1 MGTFTFIP
9 IWIVQ
14 DIIVYLFAI
23 ITVVFIIRHEKQAA
37 SVVVEFACFVLV
49 YAAVF
54 ENFATL
60 MGWYGYGRSV
70 LMIFNVPASVPVM
83 EYLVVYSGLRLA
95 DAMKIPA
102 WCKPIFVG
110 MMGVLTDFS
119 LDPLAV
125 SERFSTREGV
135 IGRWTWYPGV
145 ADIQVHNIPVYNFT
159 GWFLLCGFAAAFFLL
174 GRWWHKRTGYNSTVG
189 VVYPPLAML
198 LSLGVLVSPLSSFL
212 LWLAPIF
219 KKGGI
224 TEVIMLCFAFALFVL
239 VMVIWRG
246 KMEKSLSLREDY
258 PILMILIGFHVFN
271 VLFAIIGGYWN
282 ILPITLPFAAVHV
295 SLIWYVFGRGLKFE
309 QA

>member
-9 IWIVQ
+9 TWIVQ
-14 DIIVYLFAI
+14 DIIVYLVAT
-23 ITVVFIIRHEKQAA
+23 ITVVFIIRHEKPPV
-37 SVVVEFACFVLV
+37 SVILEFICFVLF

-95 DAMKIPA
+95 DAMKIPT

-110 MMGVLTDFS
+110 VMGVLTDFS

-125 SERFSTREGV
+125 SQRFATHEGT
-135 IGRWTWYPGV
+135 IGRWTWYPGA
-145 ADIQVHNIPVYNFT
+145 ADIQIHNIPIYNFT
-159 GWFLLCGFAAAFFLL
+159 GWFLLCGFAAALLVL
-174 GRWWHKRTGYNSTVG
+174 GRWWHKKTGYNATIG
-189 VVYPPLAML
+189 FVYPPLAML

-224 TEVIMLCFAFALFVL
+224 TEVIMLCFAFTLFIM

-246 KMEKSLSLREDY
+246 KMKKGLSLREDY
-258 PILMILIGFHVFN
+258 PVLMILIGFHVCN

-282 ILPITLPFAAVHV
+282 ILLITLPFAALHIL
-295 SLIWYVFGRGLKFE
+295 LILYIFRRGFRFE
-309 QA
+309 RT

>member
-9 IWIVQ
+9 TWIVQ

-37 SVVVEFACFVLV
+37 SVILEFVCFVLL

-60 MGWYGYGRSV
+60 MDWYGYGRSV

-95 DAMKIPA
+95 DAMRIPT

-110 MMGVLTDFS
+110 VMGILTDFS

-125 SERFSTREGV
+125 SQRFTTREGV
-135 IGRWTWYPGV
+135 IGRWTWYIGGS
-145 ADIQVHNIPVYNFT
+145 DIQIHAIPVYNFT
-159 GWFLLCGFAAAFFLL
+159 GWFLLCGYAAVFLLL
-174 GRWWHKRTGYNSTVG
+174 GRWWHRKTGYNATVG
-189 VVYPPLAML
+189 MVYPPLALL

-212 LWLAPIF
+212 LWLAPF
-219 KKGGI
+219 FTKGGV
-224 TEVIMLCFAFALFVL
+224 TEVIMLCSAFALFIA
-239 VMVIWRG
+239 VMIIWRG
-246 KMEKSLSLREDY
+246 RMTTALSLRGDY
-258 PILMILIGFHVFN
+258 PILMIFVGLHVCN
-271 VLFAIIGGYWN
+271 LLFAVIGGYWD
-282 ILPITLPFAAVHV
+282 ILPITVPFATLHIFLV
-295 SLIWYVFGRGLKFE
+295 SFIFRRGCKVK
-309 QA
+309 QR

>member
-9 IWIVQ
+9 TWIVQ
-14 DIIVYLFAI
+14 DIIVYLVAI
-23 ITVVFIIRHEKQAA
+23 VTVVFIIRHEKHLV
-37 SVVVEFACFVLV
+37 SVILEFICFVLL

-95 DAMKIPA
+95 GAMKIPT
-102 WCKPIFVG
+102 WCRPILVG
-110 MMGVLTDFS
+110 VMGILTDFS

-125 SERFSTREGV
+125 SQRFATHEGT
-135 IGRWTWYPGV
+135 IGRWTWFPG
-145 ADIQVHNIPVYNFT
+145 ATDIQVHNIPIYNFT
-159 GWFLLCGFAAAFFLL
+159 GWFLLCGFAAAFLLL
-174 GRWWHKRTGYNSTVG
+174 GRWWHKKAGYNSTVG
-189 VVYPPLAML
+189 FVYPPLTML

-224 TEVIMLCFAFALFVL
+224 TEVIMLGFAFALFVM

-246 KMEKSLSLREDY
+246 KMEKGLSLREDY
-258 PILMILIGFHVFN
+258 PILMILIGFHVCN
-271 VLFAIIGGYWN
+271 VLFTIIGGYWD
-282 ILPITLPFAAVHV
+282 ILPITLSFAAVHV
-295 SLIWYVFGRGLKFE
+295 LLVLYVFRRGLMFE
-309 QA
+309 QV